1 MVYHHPSIKNV
12 FNGFDPNNENHI
24 YITVVFRKILHDVT
38 QLRPYHNH
46 MPTLISFVNAIT
58 SKNINMIEEETKRFE
73 DIYFHDG
80 LVFPV
85 HPLQMI
91 HSILNK
97 GGDPVIDDLRK
108 FLSQLYENT
117 TGDNTSAVN
126 MIESWLLTVNLKKF
140 QSITNL
146 VYDT

>member
-1 MVYHHPSIKNV
+1 MVYNLPNIKNV
-12 FNGFDPNNENHI
+12 FDGFDPNNENHI
-24 YITVVFRKILHDVT
+24 YITVIFRKILHDVK
-38 QLRPYHNH
+38 QLRPYYNH

-73 DIYFHDG
+73 DIYIHDN

-91 HSILNK
+91 HSILHK
-97 GGDPVIDDLRK
+97 GGDPIIDDLRR
-108 FLSQLYENT
+108 FLSQLYEHT
-117 TGDNTSAVN
+117 SGDNTAAVN
-126 MIESWLLTVNLKKF
+126 MIESWLLTVNLNMY
-140 QSITNL
+140 QRITNQ